1 MRTTLL
7 TLAAALLL
15 LPVTAGAQA
24 PQGPATQ
31 PAQAVAGPVAA
42 SASGWTGTVDFGAQ
56 VTGTDGDEA
65 RYERFRDMRTG
76 PFSSLGVSRATDRFT
91 FDATARKIGFRD
103 QRYTV
108 DYARP
113 KFAFGFGFAGQPLNF
128 SYMTRTPYTT
138 NGSVLTLD
146 DNAQRAVQGPT
157 FATNDG
163 TAVGVPCAPGAPP
176 AACSTPA
183 QVALAKAT
191 PSIYNLTANPF
202 DLRFTRNTAGFTT
215 TYSPTSLFDIDAAFA
230 TNGRTGAQPWGA
242 SFAFNNAIE
251 VPKPLDERTNTVTL
265 GTNWGRPNAS
275 MRVAYDG
282 SFFRNRYQSL
292 TFDNPLFISDYTNG
306 LVPPLGPYDPNGY
319 SNGNGPAVGRQS
331 VAPDN
336 SMHVVSASGLYRF
349 WKRTSVN
356 GVAQLTTQNQND
368 TLIPWTTNAVINQ
381 PLVFAAFPHL
391 AHLPRGTAEAKATG
405 VNTML
410 SFASRPWSRVNV
422 NVRYRYNKRDVR
434 TPAFDATEYVRF
446 DAVPEEN
453 EEGVSP
459 QFDTSRHLFDATLSY
474 SPLNLGTVRLGYGH
488 EAIER
493 HGRGFADVNEHILRL
508 SWDTYTSQFVSLRAS
523 LDNGRRR
530 GTGFVEAEA
539 GLHDVGN
546 TPGEPSAGLNPATVT
561 GPGGTQP
568 TLRYFDE
575 ADRDRLRGS
584 LVLTV
589 MPVENLDVFVQ
600 FAGGRDRYLA
610 DTTFPVQRPGEL
622 FGLQNSS
629 VRSWNAGLNF
639 NPGEHVSAGVSFGHD
654 VMSSLQRSRNAN
666 PPPDPT
672 WTDPNR
678 DWTLD
683 NDDTMHSANV
693 YLDLLQLVWRSDVRL
708 AYDFQD
714 SDNAFVHGGPRIAA
728 LAALGQFIPLPNV
741 TNSWHRASADLQHY
755 FTRKVGVGVGYYF
768 EKFEIVD
775 FNTIDTNGPV
785 GLNPATG
792 IPRLEWLGGLLTGY
806 GNRPYTGNTGFVRL
820 LYRF

>member
-7 TLAAALLL
+7 TFAGALLL
-15 LPVTAGAQA
+15 IPTLAGAQGA
-24 PQGPATQ
+24 QGTTDQPRTPATPAQ
-31 PAQAVAGPVAA
+31 PATPQASPV
-42 SASGWTGTVDFGAQ
+42 SSWIGTVDFGAQ
-56 VTGTDGDEA
+56 ITGTTGDEA

-76 PFSSLGVSRATDRFT
+76 PFSSLAVSRTTDRFT
-91 FDATARKIGFRD
+91 FDASARKIGFRD
-103 QRYTV
+103 QHFAV
-108 DYARP
+108 DYSRP
-113 KFAFGFGFAGQPLNF
+113 KFDFGFTFAGQPLNF
-128 SYMTRTPYTT
+128 SYITRTPYTT

-146 DNAQRAVQGPT
+146 DAAQRAVQGPT

-163 TAVGVPCAPGAPP
+163 TAVGVPCAPGALP
-176 AACSTPA
+176 AACSTAA
-183 QVALAKAT
+183 QIAQAKAT
-191 PSIYNLTANPF
+191 PSIYNLTANQF
-202 DLRFTRNTAGFTT
+202 DLRYKRDIAGFGATFHP
-215 TYSPTSLFDIDAAFA
+215 SSLFDVDAAFA
-230 TNGRTGAQPWGA
+230 TNSRTGAQPFGA
-242 SFAFNNAIE
+242 SFAFNNAVE

-275 MRVAYDG
+275 MRLAYDG
-282 SFFRNRYQSL
+282 SFFRNTFQSL
-292 TFDNPLFISDYTNG
+292 TFDNPLFFSDYTNG
-306 LVPPLGPYDPNGY
+306 LLPPNGPYDVSGY
-319 SNGNGPAVGRQS
+319 SNGNGPAIGRQS

-368 TLIPWTTNAVINQ
+368 TLIPWTTNSVINQ
-381 PLVFAAFPHL
+381 PIVYAAFPHL
-391 AHLPRGTAEAKATG
+391 ASLPRATAEAKATG

-410 SFASRPWSRVNV
+410 SFSSRPVSTVNI
-422 NVRYRYNKRDVR
+422 NVRYRFNNRDVR
-434 TPAFDATEYVRF
+434 TPVFDATEYVRF

-453 EEGVSP
+453 EEGFSP

-474 SPLNLGTVRLGYGH
+474 SPLNLGTVRVGYGH
-488 EAIER
+488 EAIQR

-508 SWDTYTSQFVSLRAS
+508 SWDTYTSHYVTLRAS
-523 LDNGRRR
+523 LDSGRRR

-539 GLHDVGN
+539 GLHDVGES
-546 TPGEPSAGLNPATVT
+546 TVNPATVT

-575 ADRDRLRGS
+575 ADRNRLRGS

-589 MPVENLDVFVQ
+589 MPVETVDVFVQ
-600 FAGGRDRYLA
+600 FAGGRDRYLP
-610 DTTFPVQRPGEL
+610 DNTFPVQRPGEL

-629 VRSWNAGLNF
+629 VRSWQTGLNF
-639 NPGEHVSAGVSFGHD
+639 NPGEHVSAGFSVGRD
-654 VMSSLQRSRNAN
+654 LMSSFQRSRNAN

-672 WTDPNR
+672 WTDPSR

-683 NDDTMHSANV
+683 NSDHMRSANV
-693 YLDLLQLVWRSDVRL
+693 YVDLLQLLWRSDLRF

-728 LAALGQFIPLPNV
+728 LTALNQFIPLPNV
-741 TNSWHRASADLQHY
+741 TNTWHRASADLQHY
-755 FTRKVGVGVGYYF
+755 FTKKVGVGLGYYY
-768 EKFEIVD
+768 EKLEIVD
-775 FNTIDTNGPV
+775 FSTVDTNGPV
-785 GLNPATG
+785 GLNAATG
-792 IPRLEWLGGLLTGY
+792 IPRIEWLGGLLTGY